1 VAFVRRASSVIGAR
15 DDGQPELGSSRKQR
29 TPAPSTGTARRSG
42 LCTYPQNEGADAG
55 SADRSDPYPG
65 TPAIGEKRGKL
76 ARLPPSEPPDRAPRR
91 QSKQPARQ
99 ARWYVSWSSLSSK
112 QFRGFSRQVAWAETL
127 SDSRNDRAEGWK
139 SNQ

>member
-29 TPAPSTGTARRSG
+29 TPAPSTGTPDVPGCAPTPETKGR
-42 LCTYPQNEGADAG
+42 TP
-55 SADRSDPYPG
+55 DPLIAPTHIQG
-65 TPAIGEKRGKL
+65 PCHRGKRGKL

-127 SDSRNDRAEGWK
+127 SDSRNDRAEGWE